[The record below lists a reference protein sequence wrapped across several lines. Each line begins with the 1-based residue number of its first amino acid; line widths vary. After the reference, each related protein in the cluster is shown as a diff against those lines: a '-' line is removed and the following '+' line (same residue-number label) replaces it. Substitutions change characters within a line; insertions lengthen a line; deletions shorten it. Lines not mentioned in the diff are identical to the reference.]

1 MVSKSG
7 SKFRNSGYVRSN
19 RTSGDVGT
27 LSFDW
32 LSWQA
37 DAKSH
42 RASALEGVRCRN
54 TFSQSE
60 QETMVRQQND
70 APSVLTRLTDMEVAP
85 YITSSAVLAVI
96 SQRLVRVL
104 CPHCKKETRMDADAA
119 EALGFEPERLAGQ
132 PVFEAVGCD
141 RCIGTGYRGRLG
153 VFEIMVLDDEA
164 RRLFLHQAPSEEL
177 RALAIRSGMRT
188 LREDALEKVLAG
200 TTSAAEVARVVM

>member
-1 MVSKSG
+1 
-7 SKFRNSGYVRSN
+7 
-19 RTSGDVGT
+19 
-27 LSFDW
+27 
-32 LSWQA
+32 
-37 DAKSH
+37 
-42 RASALEGVRCRN
+42 
-54 TFSQSE
+54 
-60 QETMVRQQND
+60 
-70 APSVLTRLTDMEVAP
+70 
-85 YITSSAVLAVI
+85 
-96 SQRLVRVL
+96 
-104 CPHCKKETRMDADAA
+104 MDADAA

-200 TTSAAEVARVVM
+200 ITSAAEVARVVM